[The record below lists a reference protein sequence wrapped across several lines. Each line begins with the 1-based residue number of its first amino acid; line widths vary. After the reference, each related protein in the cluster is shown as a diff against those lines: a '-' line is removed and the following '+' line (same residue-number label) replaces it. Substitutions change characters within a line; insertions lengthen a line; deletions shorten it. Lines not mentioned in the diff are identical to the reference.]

1 MAKWKNALLS
11 STIVAP
17 IAFGASPLGDAL
29 AQARPGS
36 KNVDPYTAVNVH
48 KMLKTTDG
56 TDAQDIYWGDGTT
69 TSADKFFTTAKGWSK
84 AANATDKYTF
94 TAYRMDLGNKVITGY
109 EPAKITTGGTTTDNP
124 NAGKPKFNTNK
135 AEGLTI
141 GTTQYSWDDLLSS
154 DKVSTDSSKVNQDN
168 RGKDTV
174 SEYTITL
181 DLPEGV
187 TEEAFRNALE
197 TAENTYV
204 DTYNAN
210 KEASD
215 PALDISDYYAQEKT
229 TATGVAEFDGLHNGQ
244 WVVFETS
251 SPDYVEADSKAVPMV
266 LNLPMQ
272 QAAAENSDNGWFGQ
286 TDKLNLYAKNYTKKG
301 DLTVEKL
308 NSKTG
313 QGVSEAWIGLFTD
326 KVDATLAADIS
337 TAVKDLKQGSDDAD
351 VFIGKIEAKIQTAL
365 PSGAVLSDYLVAIQ
379 MTGPNGTTKFNDL
392 EPGATYGVLELVE
405 PADYV
410 INPSLK
416 PVTLSAADA
425 VKSTDAVP
433 NADTDSDASDGKV
446 YYTGGQYEFGN
457 FKPKVDKSIQVTG
470 QDPDTWT
477 GQGKDGDPDKN
488 DVIDPTND
496 DQQGVDRGEDFKWQI
511 QSDLPEDGT
520 TFATYKLTDTLPY
533 QTNWYSAEVDVAGV
547 DLVNVSHNNPKNK
560 GGLTG
565 HGITYDNYADDD
577 DVATETT
584 GINDGVAVDTPMTD
598 GTKLKDGVTMTP
610 VTGVYNALVAAL
622 GSETA
627 VQEYTDGTVEDDA
640 SFSAWLNKN
649 MQISGRSSYYAFDGQ
664 NRVVEK
670 HLDGQLVIQPNESAQ
685 KLFSALAAKTTTD
698 SDRTLNVILD
708 ARANSAAQASII
720 NNEVQIDVANDYDS
734 EKDNDNV
741 KTFDAGWEIVKT
753 TEDGK
758 TPLAGAGFDL
768 AVQID
773 DSAKQ
778 KALLNNLY
786 DATAKS
792 GAKIYN
798 STDTTEAAAWLNMFT
813 EAAES
818 SQFKDYTY
826 EGVPVNELTPA
837 QMKAAAYQDVQDGDE
852 KTKTNLR
859 ATLISMTESSDYET
873 TGQNTLFFMHKDPNT
888 GEPMAEMDSNE
899 SASDDPMGDIIWTPV
914 QAWATTH
921 FSGTDG
927 YLQYCGLAAGT
938 YALIE
943 TKAPEGYSM
952 ISDSVTL
959 GQTADGGGMKLDHA
973 QQFELGV
980 NQDGTLNTGT
990 INGEA
995 DYADS
1000 ANPDKIV
1007 VNYQKSIF
1015 PLVGG
1020 LGTMFAVIAGLLAM
1034 GLALLKRKKDMKNEA

>member
-1 MAKWKNALLS
+1 MAKWKNALLI

-109 EPAKITTGGTTTDNP
+109 EPAKITTDGTTSDNP

-181 DLPEGV
+181 DLPDGV
-187 TEEAFRNALE
+187 TEEAFRTALA
-197 TAENTYV
+197 TAEQDYV
-204 DTYNAN
+204 DDYNAG
-210 KEASD
+210 KEATD
-215 PALDISDYYAQEKT
+215 PALQLSDYYAQEKT

-251 SPDYVEADSKAVPMV
+251 SPDYVEAGSEAVPMV

-272 QAAAENSDNGWFGQ
+272 QAAAANDDDGWFGQ

-308 NSKTG
+308 DSKTG
-313 QGVSEAWIGLFTD
+313 VGVEGAWIGLFTD
-326 KVDATLAADIS
+326 KVNGTTAAAIS
-337 TAVKDLKQGSDDAD
+337 DAVKGLSQGSDDATT
-351 VFIGKIEAKIQTAL
+351 FIGKIEAAIKTAL
-365 PSGAVLSDYLVAIQ
+365 PTGAVLSDYLVAIQ
-379 MTGPNGTTKFNDL
+379 MTGSNGTTKFNDL

-405 PADYV
+405 PANYV
-410 INPSLK
+410 VNPSLK
-416 PVTLSAADA
+416 TVTLSAADA
-425 VKSTDAVP
+425 VKSTDTNP

-446 YYTGGQYEFGN
+446 YYTGGEYEFGN
-457 FKPKVDKSIQVTG
+457 FRPKVDKSIQVTG

-477 GQGKDGDPDKN
+477 GQGEEGDPNKD
-488 DVIDPTND
+488 DVIDPDND

-511 QSDLPEDGT
+511 QSDLPDDGT
-520 TFATYKLTDTLPY
+520 TFTTYKLTDTLPY
-533 QTNWYSAEVDVAGV
+533 QTNWYSAAIDVAGF
-547 DLVNVSHNNPKNK
+547 DLVNVAHNNPKNK

-565 HGITYDNYADDD
+565 HGITYDNFAAADTP
-577 DVATETT
+577 ATETT
-584 GINDGVAVDTPMTD
+584 GISGGVAVDTAMTD
-598 GTKLKDGVTMTP
+598 GTKMQGGVTMTP
-610 VTGVYNALVAAL
+610 VSGVYNALKTAL
-622 GSETA
+622 GTDAA
-627 VQEYTDGTVEDDA
+627 VQQYTDSTVVDDA

-649 MQISGRSSYYAFDGQ
+649 MQISGRSSYYTFDDQ
-664 NRVVEK
+664 NRVVED

-685 KLFSALAAKTTTD
+685 KLFSALAAKTTTA
-698 SDRTLNVILD
+698 SERTLNVILD

-720 NNEVQIDVANDYDS
+720 NNKVQFDVANDYDS
-734 EKDNDNV
+734 ETDKDNV

-753 TEDGK
+753 TADGE

-773 DSAKQ
+773 DGDKQ
-778 KALLNNLY
+778 DALLNNLY
-786 DATAKS
+786 TADAPS
-792 GAKIYN
+792 GKKIYAADA
-798 STDTTEAAAWLNMFT
+798 SSDEQAAWLKMFT
-813 EAAES
+813 AAAKSE
-818 SQFKDYTY
+818 QFEDYTY
-826 EGVPVNELTPA
+826 NGKAVGSLDA
-837 QMKAAAYQDVQDGDE
+837 ADMQAAAYQTGDIDG
-852 KTKTNLR
+852 TTNLR
-859 ATLISMTESSDYET
+859 AMLVSMTESGQYQEN
-873 TGQNTLFFMHKDPNT
+873 GQNTLFFMHKDATT
-888 GEPMAEMDSNE
+888 GEPMAEMQFN
-899 SASDDPMGDIIWTPV
+899 ASGSTDIMGDVIWTPV

-921 FSGTDG
+921 YTGDDG
-927 YLQYCGLAAGT
+927 YLQYCGLASGT

-943 TKAPEGYSM
+943 VKAPEGYSM
-952 ISDSVTL
+952 ISSTVHL
-959 GQTADGGGMKLDHA
+959 GSAQGGMDLKHA
-973 QQFELGV
+973 EKFELGV
-980 NQDGTLNTGT
+980 PGTTLPDGTPASGV
-990 INGEA
+990 INGV
-995 DYADS
+995 
-1000 ANPDKIV
+1000 PDTSGTNKDMIV
-1007 VNYQKSIF
+1007 ENYEKSIF

-1020 LGTMFAVIAGLLAM
+1020 LGTLFAVIAGLLAM